1 MSELNNPLF
10 DNERE
15 FLERQKEEYRRA
27 LAGDMDQIKAQG
39 QEIGKKVAIAG
50 GVLLAGLLLKR
61 MLFGSSKKKEK
72 KLSKGK
78 AGKKGKGEPHGTFV
92 AAAYPTY
99 PIHTSTPMIDYEAH
113 THAPSSDYTLPSEQQ
128 NYTYPEAQPVKK
140 KPDSFLNS
148 RMSKALQQQA
158 MALLV
163 MYATKK
169 LEEYLNSVSEN
180 KNNDIAAKP
189 AVVEPTVMASVT
201 ETPAYTVPEKD
212 AI

>member
-27 LAGDMDQIKAQG
+27 LAGDVDQIKSQG

-50 GVLLAGLLLKR
+50 GLLLAGLLLKR
-61 MLFGSSKKKEK
+61 MFSGGSKKKGK
-72 KLSKGK
+72 KLSKAK
-78 AGKKGKGEPHGTFV
+78 AHKKSKSEPHGTFV
-92 AAAYPTY
+92 AAAYPNY
-99 PIHTSTPMIDYEAH
+99 SPHTSTPMIDYEAH

-128 NYTYPEAQPVKK
+128 NYTSPAEQPVKK
-140 KPDSFLNS
+140 KSDSLLNS

-189 AVVEPTVMASVT
+189 AVVEPTVTAPVT